1 MKKKITFFQKHKK
14 TLIIVTV
21 ITVLIFGRQALS
33 AKDSKPPKGK
43 TEKTVIVKK
52 QDLKKE
58 LKLSGI
64 VEAEESVTLR
74 FQGSGLLNWVG
85 VKEGDSVKKWQALAS
100 LDQRSLQQNLKKELN
115 DYLSERWDFE
125 QTQEDYEGTK
135 EKHLISDA
143 MQRILDKA
151 QFDLESSVIDYE
163 LADLAVKLA
172 TLTTPIDGIVTLVEQ
187 PHSGVNITPA
197 ISEIQIVNPKTIYF
211 SAEVDEEEV
220 ALIKEGLSSTITI
233 DSYPEE
239 EIPSQ
244 ITYISLR
251 PISTGTSISYEIK
264 LELPGDNQEL
274 KYRLNM
280 SGDARINL
288 DEKRDVLTISV
299 KYLNEEKDR
308 AFVLLKT
315 EDEIKEQ
322 NVKLGLETDT
332 KVEILE
338 GLKEGDEI
346 IYYE

>member
-1 MKKKITFFQKHKK
+1 MKKKTTFFQKHKK
-14 TLIIVTV
+14 TLIVVTI
-21 ITVLIFGRQALS
+21 ITVLIFGKQALS
-33 AKDSKPPKGK
+33 AKDNKIPKGK
-43 TEKTVIVKK
+43 TEKTIIVKK

-64 VEAEESVTLR
+64 IEAEENVTLR

-100 LDQRSLQQNLKKELN
+100 LDKRSLKQNLKKELN

-135 EKHLISDA
+135 ERHLISDA

-172 TLTTPIDGIVTLVEQ
+172 TLITPIEGIVTLVEQ

-197 ISEIQIVNPKTIYF
+197 TAEIQIVNPKTTYF

-220 ALIKEGLSSTITI
+220 ALIKEKLPSIITI

-239 EIPSQ
+239 EILSR
-244 ITYISLR
+244 IAYISLR
-251 PISTGTSISYEIK
+251 PISTGTSISYEVK
-264 LELPGDNQEL
+264 FELPGDNQNL

-280 SGDARINL
+280 SGDARIRL
-288 DEKRDVLTISV
+288 DEKRNILTIST
-299 KYLNEEKDR
+299 KYLNEKNDR
-308 AFVLLKT
+308 VFVLLKT
-315 EDEIKEQ
+315 EDGIKEQ

-332 KVEILE
+332 EVEILE